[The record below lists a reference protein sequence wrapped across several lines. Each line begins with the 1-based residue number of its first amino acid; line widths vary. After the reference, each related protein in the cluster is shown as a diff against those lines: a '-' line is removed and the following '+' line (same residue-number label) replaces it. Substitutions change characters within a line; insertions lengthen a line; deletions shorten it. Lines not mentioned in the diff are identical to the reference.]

1 MLNPAERRGTPKESV
16 RGRKDLRDVVGE
28 FPTLKFDSE

>member
-1 MLNPAERRGTPKESV
+1 MLNPADWRGTPKESG
-16 RGRKDLRDVVGE
+16 RERKDLRDVTGE

>member
-1 MLNPAERRGTPKESV
+1 MWTPKESS
-16 RGRKDLRDVVGE
+16 RGRKDLRDVTGE